1 MCLTSPEGADTLYV
15 DIHALKQNPSQKT
28 AVNRVRR
35 YLLTLGATVATSPFG
50 IAAAAEFPGKTFRI
64 VVPFSAGAL
73 TDIIARIY
81 AEKLSPILG
90 HPVVVENRPGAGG
103 ITASQ
108 AILSQPGDGYTL
120 LFVSSAHAANPAL
133 RLKLPYETEKDF
145 SGLALLASSPSVVIV
160 PANHP
165 AKTLEDLI
173 RQGKQEPGKLAYG
186 SAGVGSATHL
196 AGEYFRSEAGLQV
209 VHVPYKG
216 VQEAV
221 TAVAASQLDFAFPPI
236 ALAQAMIKA
245 GRIRALAVTSPERV
259 AVMPD
264 VPTVAE
270 KGFAGFD
277 SSIWY
282 ALIASAATPKP
293 PMQLLSTSIL
303 RVSAMPD
310 VAEKLRSQ
318 GLIQEKRTLAEF
330 DQFISREIRKLAK
343 LVRDSGIQPE

>member
-1 MCLTSPEGADTLYV
+1 M
-15 DIHALKQNPSQKT
+15 
-28 AVNRVRR
+28 NRARR
-35 YLLTLGATVATSPFG
+35 NLLALGAAFAASTHG
-50 IAAAAEFPGKTFRI
+50 IAVAADFPSKTIRI

-81 AEKLSPILG
+81 AEKLSPMLG
-90 HPVVVENRPGAGG
+90 QSVIVENRPGAGG

-108 AILSQPGDGYTL
+108 AILSQPADGHAL

-133 RLKLPYETEKDF
+133 RKKLPYETEKDF
-145 SGLALLASSPSVVIV
+145 SGLALLATSPSVIVV

-173 RQGKQEPGKLAYG
+173 RQGKQNPGKLTYG

-196 AGEYFRSEAGLQV
+196 AGEYFRSEAGLQM

-221 TAVAASQLDFAFPPI
+221 TGVAAGQMDLAFPPI

-264 VPTVAE
+264 TPTVAE

-282 ALIASAATPKP
+282 ALVAPSATPKP
-293 PMQLLSTSIL
+293 AMQLLATNIL
-303 RVSAMPD
+303 RASAMPD

-318 GLIQEKRTLAEF
+318 GLVQEKRTLAEF
-330 DQFISREIRKLAK
+330 DQFISQDMRKLAK